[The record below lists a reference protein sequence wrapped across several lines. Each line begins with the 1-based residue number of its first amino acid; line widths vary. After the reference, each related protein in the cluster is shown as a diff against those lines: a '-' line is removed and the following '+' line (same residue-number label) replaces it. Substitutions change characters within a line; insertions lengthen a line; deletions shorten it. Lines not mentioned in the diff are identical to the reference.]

1 MVIDRKK
8 IKNPYLEA
16 FADKFNYADGI
27 EIRNIDYMFWIERK
41 HTEYRKL
48 INYPEHCSLTKEMIP
63 AFVEWLKTCEEEYTP
78 EEYNE
83 YLSEK
88 YCYGER

>member
-1 MVIDRKK
+1 MVVDRNR
-8 IKNPYLEA
+8 IKNPYLA
-16 FADKFNYADGI
+16 AYVDKFNYADGT

-48 INYPEHCSLTKEMIP
+48 IGYPEHCTLTDEMVP
-63 AFVEWLKTCEEEYTP
+63 AFVEWLKLSEEEYTP

-83 YLSEK
+83 HFRKE
-88 YCYGER
+88 YCYGKG